1 MKARKH
7 SNQLN
12 SRIDYY
18 QGISSAWRALSPWI
32 SQKEPCLSVR
42 AESSADR
49 DNVDGGDGQAD
60 DEAPSAVS
68 QQTPPSCSQLHGFIA
83 GRGGRRRRGSQPQ
96 RRALRGGGSVCECRS
111 VLWFHTSCL
120 AHRAISYLLAVL
132 VLLSGTARKD
142 EDST

>member
-32 SQKEPCLSVR
+32 SQKEPCLSVP

-60 DEAPSAVS
+60 DEAPTGVS
-68 QQTPPSCSQLHGFIA
+68 QHTPPSCSELHGFIA
-83 GRGGRRRRGSQPQ
+83 GRGGGAGVAHSHRDVLFVV
-96 RRALRGGGSVCECRS
+96 AAVCECRS
-111 VLWFHTSCL
+111 VL
-120 AHRAISYLLAVL
+120 
-132 VLLSGTARKD
+132 
-142 EDST
+142 